1 MMSSE
6 YKLYC
11 QVYKIVMSLI
21 EIRALDA
28 DIDVSNYACQ
38 IMRCVDAGYLVSV
51 LTELES
57 KILPF
62 PQLRKISILRNWLYR
77 FLHYHFF
84 SYSLTICKKMF
95 FVFNIQLVFI
105 IISQFNKIRNT
116 YCFNITKI

>member
-11 QVYKIVMSLI
+11 QVHKIVMSLI

-28 DIDVSNYACQ
+28 DKDVNEYAFQ

-51 LTELES
+51 LTELEN

-62 PQLRKISILRNWLYR
+62 P
-77 FLHYHFF
+77 
-84 SYSLTICKKMF
+84 
-95 FVFNIQLVFI
+95 
-105 IISQFNKIRNT
+105 
-116 YCFNITKI
+116 